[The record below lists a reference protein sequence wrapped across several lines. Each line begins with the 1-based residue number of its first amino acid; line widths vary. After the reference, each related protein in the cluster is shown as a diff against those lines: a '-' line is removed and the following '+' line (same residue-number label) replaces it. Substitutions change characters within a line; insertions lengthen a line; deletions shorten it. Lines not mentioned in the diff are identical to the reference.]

1 MTTEAE
7 RAAKVAAARAAGYA
21 VEIAPF
27 DGRATVTWR
36 GRTIADSNKAIL
48 LRETRHKPVV
58 YFPRTDALMAHF
70 DRTSHQT
77 HCPFKG
83 DASYFSL
90 VDGAHRAEN
99 AVWSYEQPISEAAGI
114 QGHLAF
120 YTREMGADF
129 GIEVHTFAR
138 TLLTPL

>member
-7 RAAKVAAARAAGYA
+7 RAAKVAAALAAGYKI
-21 VEIAPF
+21 EIKPF
-27 DGRATVTWR
+27 DGRATVTWH
-36 GRTIADSNKAIL
+36 GRTIVDSNKAVL
-48 LRETRHKPVV
+48 LLETRHKPVV

-70 DRTSHQT
+70 DRTAHQT

-90 VDGAHRAEN
+90 VDGTQRAEN
-99 AVWSYEQPISEAAGI
+99 AVWSYESPIPDVSAI

-138 TLLTPL
+138 